1 SCSIGGREVN
11 FRLGGRRSREKQMFL
26 AGFRRAG
33 RRHVPFSFREA
44 TLGFSLATKQ
54 LVTFRCF
61 KRLRGKEEVHVPPR
75 QSGTLTE
82 AELRIMNVLW
92 LKGSG
97 TVQQVLDSITEK
109 PALAYNSVLTTIR
122 VLEKK
127 GYLKH
132 LKDGRA
138 HVYTPLVEKKD
149 ATRSEIRHLVSRF
162 FKNSHE
168 QLVLNLLED
177 QGIGPEELGRLRQ
190 MLVQNDTI
198 RKDTE

>member
-1 SCSIGGREVN
+1 LLHQASNVLED
-11 FRLGGRRSREKQMFL
+11 
-26 AGFRRAG
+26 
-33 RRHVPFSFREA
+33 
-44 TLGFSLATKQ
+44 SL
-54 LVTFRCF
+54 
-61 KRLRGKEEVHVPPR
+61 VPPR

-92 LKGSG
+92 VRGSG
-97 TVQQVLDSITEK
+97 TVQEVLDSITQR
-109 PALAYNSVLTTIR
+109 PVLAYNSVLTTIR

-138 HVYTPLVEKKD
+138 HVYTPLVGQKE
-149 ATRSEIRHLVSRF
+149 ATRSEIRHLVNRF

-177 QGIGPEELGRLRQ
+177 QGIEEDEIGRLRE
-190 MLVQNDTI
+190 MLASKDRGLGLKETALNKTDL
-198 RKDTE
+198 KDTSLSENDRSASK